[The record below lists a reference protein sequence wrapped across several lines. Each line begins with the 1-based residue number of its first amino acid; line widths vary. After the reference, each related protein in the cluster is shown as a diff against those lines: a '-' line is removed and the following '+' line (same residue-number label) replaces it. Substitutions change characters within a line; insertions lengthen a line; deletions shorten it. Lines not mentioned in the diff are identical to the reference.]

1 MTLFFV
7 VVALGLYI
15 AVAAIKGRWSYGTA
29 VAVVLCAS
37 LLLMFAVEILG
48 LYELRKE
55 PGEKP
60 WLVWEGKSWEMKFR
74 RYQEP
79 SPYVARAAR

>member
-7 VVALGLYI
+7 VVALSIYV

-29 VAVVLCAS
+29 VSVVLCAS
-37 LLLMFAVEILG
+37 LLLMFAVEVLG

-55 PGEKP
+55 PGERP
-60 WLVWEGKSWEMKFR
+60 WLVWEGRAQDLKFR

>member
-7 VVALGLYI
+7 VVALGLYV
-15 AVAAIKGRWSYGTA
+15 AVAGIKNRWSYGTA
-29 VAVVLCAS
+29 VSVVLCAAV
-37 LLLMFAVEILG
+37 LLMFAVEILH

-55 PGEKP
+55 PGERP
-60 WLVWEGKSWEMKFR
+60 WLVWEGPARDLKFR

-79 SPYVARAAR
+79 SPYVARATR